1 MLIIAVSICYTLLLQ
16 GQLIPL
22 LLAKQ
27 TELHR
32 VCRLWVVFG
41 SDLRLVF
48 QSPSPIVWTGTWWG
62 LKIYRSVPSLSVISG
77 CPLAGVLMT
86 WRHKMKH
93 STFTFIQDGVL
104 HWLKLINGYSLFAT
118 ILVFLFTKLVV
129 CHDMKPNNNR
139 EKLLCIIKAQKIM
152 TEKIWFASRHHW
164 QQLWWVLT
172 VKTVL
177 RPICWQN
184 YFQMPHSKTKSFY
197 NLNQMKSQNLWS
209 AWIFHSFLSNSGHL
223 QNCH

>member
-1 MLIIAVSICYTLLLQ
+1 MHSGRWQWRGPFLEYCRLAHTQPSLQNSQPHSVLVVLSTGYLATFKIWLGCICFKRRNSVRKIRIIFWVKMLIIAHLSATLLLQ

-62 LKIYRSVPSLSVISG
+62 LKIYRSVPGLSLISG

-86 WRHKMKH
+86 WRHKTKQSHLLLSKME
-93 STFTFIQDGVL
+93 FC
-104 HWLKLINGYSLFAT
+104 IN
-118 ILVFLFTKLVV
+118 
-129 CHDMKPNNNR
+129 N
-139 EKLLCIIKAQKIM
+139 
-152 TEKIWFASRHHW
+152 
-164 QQLWWVLT
+164 
-172 VKTVL
+172 
-177 RPICWQN
+177 
-184 YFQMPHSKTKSFY
+184 
-197 NLNQMKSQNLWS
+197 
-209 AWIFHSFLSNSGHL
+209 
-223 QNCH
+223 